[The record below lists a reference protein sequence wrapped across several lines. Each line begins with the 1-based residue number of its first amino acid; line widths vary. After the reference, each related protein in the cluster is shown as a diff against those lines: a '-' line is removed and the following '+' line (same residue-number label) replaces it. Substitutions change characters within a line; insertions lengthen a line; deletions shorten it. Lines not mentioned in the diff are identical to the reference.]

1 LNDTGNAI
9 KFYQQVISEK
19 KSQFAPRAISRMA
32 ELELTAKNYSSAVNY
47 YLQSLANARNK
58 RDQFTAWTGLM
69 DAYYGQSKYD
79 SVVYF
84 ADQIV
89 NTGNATLSAQNKAML
104 YRGKVAFAQG
114 NYDKAVDEFLKT
126 LNSAQDE
133 NGAEAQY
140 LMGEAQFKQK
150 QYKQS
155 LETLFQLNK
164 NFAAYEKWRGKGF
177 LLIADNYVA
186 LNELFQAKA
195 TLNSIIENAP
205 DKELVTTARA
215 KLKDLESR
223 PQQIATPDTVSDEL
237 EDEQ

>member
-1 LNDTGNAI
+1 
-9 KFYQQVISEK
+9 
-19 KSQFAPRAISRMA
+19 
-32 ELELTAKNYSSAVNY
+32 
-47 YLQSLANARNK
+47 LATARNK
-58 RDQFTAWTGLM
+58 REQFTAWTGLM

-89 NTGNATLSAQNKAML
+89 NTGNANISAQNKAML

-114 NYDKAVDEFLKT
+114 SYDKAIDEFLKT

-140 LMGEAQFKQK
+140 LMGEAQYKQK

-164 NFAAYEKWRGKGF
+164 TFAAYEKWRGKAF
-177 LLIADNYVA
+177 LLIADNYLA
-186 LNELFQAKA
+186 LNEIFQAKA

-205 DKELVTTARA
+205 DKELVATARG
-215 KLKDLESR
+215 KLKDIESR
-223 PQQIATPDTVSDEL
+223 PQQTATPDTTEEEEL